1 MHMLSSLVRAVE
13 LRLSTLFGGKPS
25 FLTPQQL
32 TMERI
37 AEQLQR
43 IDAKVEAPRAKLYA
57 CLVDAENS
65 QASKLVHVVSELS
78 GYGEVQVRRIYG
90 DFSQQTLLPWKAVS
104 NELSFRP
111 QAQFSI
117 IPGKGSSDMA
127 MAMDAID
134 LLHDDRLHIDG
145 FALVSSDSDFTP
157 LASKLRE
164 DGRHVIGF
172 GRRTTPTPF
181 VNACHTFVHLENLG
195 THAGASPSPMSTAA
209 SHEELNSE
217 LKASHADAP
226 PSPMSADS
234 SHEDLSSEL
243 KVSQDEYTMPKMV
256 NRVAAKTSIQ
266 LRKSVLPP
274 SLRPHSKATMLKG
287 KLKGL
292 DLKLNEALE
301 DIAASAEFTDQY
313 GQPWVDISLLVPAL
327 RRRNP
332 SWDLRNYGVTKSKGL
347 TGLLGLNE
355 VSKLFTIKKFGNL
368 LGERTYIKRR

>member
-1 MHMLSSLVRAVE
+1 MHMLSSFVRAVE
-13 LRLSTLFGGKPS
+13 LRLSTLFDGKPS
-25 FLTPQQL
+25 SLTPQQL

-78 GYGEVQVRRIYG
+78 GYGEVQVRRMYG

-195 THAGASPSPMSTAA
+195 THAGASPSPMS
-209 SHEELNSE
+209 
-217 LKASHADAP
+217 
-226 PSPMSADS
+226 ADS

-243 KVSQDEYTMPKMV
+243 KVSQDEYTMLA
-256 NRVAAKTSIQ
+256 RA
-266 LRKSVLPP
+266 SVLPP
-274 SLRPHSKATMLKG
+274 PRRERETLVARASVLPPQPLSKATRLKG
-287 KLKGL
+287 TLKGL

-301 DIAASAEFTDQY
+301 DIAAGALYTELTDQY

-347 TGLLGLNE
+347 TGLLGLDE
-355 VSKLFTIKKFGNL
+355 VSKLFTIKKFGKFQYDP
-368 LGERTYIKRR
+368 TYIKRR